1 MEGNYLNRNSTST
14 PQRED
19 SFGFEEHTWGT
30 SWPARNYA
38 CSFCK
43 REFRSAQALGGHMNV
58 HRRDRARLR
67 SSLSSWVSEC
77 PKPNPSTK
85 PNNPTLLPTSSSP
98 SPLSDDP
105 LNCAH
110 PSPRCSPCLTLSSS
124 PFPASSSGDKKP
136 RLTPSHS
143 QFPLLSPQSCEIKMM
158 MSNNTRSGFG
168 AEEEMKGCVEEEEHK
183 GFKDNEQNI
192 TLELGIGL
200 LKHEEEKLD
209 LELRLGHF

>member
-1 MEGNYLNRNSTST
+1 MEGNYLNRNTT

-67 SSLSSWVSEC
+67 SSLSPWVSEC

-85 PNNPTLLPTSSSP
+85 PTNPNPLPPPSSQ
-98 SPLSDDP
+98 SPLSDEP
-105 LNCAH
+105 LNYAH
-110 PSPRCSPCLTLSSS
+110 PSPLLCSPCLTLSPS
-124 PFPASSSGDKKP
+124 PSPASTSGDKKP
-136 RLTPSHS
+136 RLTPSHH
-143 QFPLLSPQSCEIKMM
+143 LLSPQSRETKMM
-158 MSNNTRSGFG
+158 SGLS
-168 AEEEMKGCVEEEEHK
+168 ADEEMKGCVEEEEEHK
-183 GFKDNEQNI
+183 GFKNNDQNV

-200 LKHEEEKLD
+200 LKHQEEKLD

>member
-1 MEGNYLNRNSTST
+1 MEGNYLNNSST
-14 PQRED
+14 PQREE

-30 SWPARNYA
+30 TWPARNYA

-77 PKPNPSTK
+77 PKPNPNTK
-85 PNNPTLLPTSSSP
+85 PNNPTLLPPYSSP
-98 SPLSDDP
+98 SRSSDEP
-105 LNCAH
+105 LNYAN
-110 PSPRCSPCLTLSSS
+110 PSPLCSPCLTLSSS
-124 PFPASSSGDKKP
+124 PLPTSTSGDKKP
-136 RLTPSHS
+136 RLNTSHS
-143 QFPLLSPQSCEIKMM
+143 HFPLLSHQSCEIKMLM
-158 MSNNTRSGFG
+158 MSNNNTRSGFSG
-168 AEEEMKGCVEEEEHK
+168 NEEMKDCVGEEEHK
-183 GFKDNEQNI
+183 GLKDNEQNI

-200 LKHEEEKLD
+200 LKHQEEKLD

>member
-1 MEGNYLNRNSTST
+1 MEGNYLNRNTH
-14 PQRED
+14 RGD

-77 PKPNPSTK
+77 PKPDPSTK
-85 PNNPTLLPTSSSP
+85 PNNPNLLPPSSSSSI
-98 SPLSDDP
+98 SPLSDEVFNCTHRFP
-105 LNCAH
+105 LY
-110 PSPRCSPCLTLSSS
+110 SPCLTLSSS
-124 PFPASSSGDKKP
+124 PSPASTSGDKKQK
-136 RLTPSHS
+136 LTSSS
-143 QFPLLSPQSCEIKMM
+143 QQLSDLLSPQSREIKM
-158 MSNNTRSGFG
+158 SKNTARTAFDVEELKGC
-168 AEEEMKGCVEEEEHK
+168 EEENEHK
-183 GFKDNEQNI
+183 IYKNSEHNI

-200 LKHEEEKLD
+200 LKQEEKLD

>member
-1 MEGNYLNRNSTST
+1 MEGNYLNRNSL
-14 PQRED
+14 QRED

-85 PNNPTLLPTSSSP
+85 PNNPNLLPSSSSP
-98 SPLSDDP
+98 CPLSDEL
-105 LNCAH
+105 LNHAH
-110 PSPRCSPCLTLSSS
+110 PSPLCSPCLTLSSS
-124 PFPASSSGDKKP
+124 SSSLASTNGDKKP
-136 RLTPSHS
+136 RLTLSH
-143 QFPLLSPQSCEIKMM
+143 QFPLLNPQSRDIM
-158 MSNNTRSGFG
+158 NTRSGFSVD
-168 AEEEMKGCVEEEEHK
+168 EEMKGCEEEEEEEHQVLK
-183 GFKDNEQNI
+183 NNEQNI

-200 LKHEEEKLD
+200 LKHQDQEKLD
-209 LELRLGHF
+209 LELRLGH